1 MSLRQKLLFGIL
13 AIYSVTLGVLALL
26 LSLDRSAR
34 QAVETERREAE
45 NRYTNRLFANMFQGR
60 ASGELQQLDDD
71 DVVPALLQWDLW
83 DDVEDPVLLS
93 LDQDEDIFINP
104 AGAPASGRPFDSDRL
119 RRLIETAI
127 DTEDLVEDGDY
138 LAYYLV
144 ANAGRRWG
152 VGFKRPV
159 AVADGYRPLVD
170 ARMVFIL
177 MAVGIPLITLVSYTL
192 LTRVVI
198 RPIDHLQ
205 EASHRV
211 ARGDYSATIPPRAE
225 GAGDEIDQLV
235 DAFNTMLGE
244 VRDYRENLEQRVR
257 EATEKIRQTER
268 RLVTAQRL
276 AATGKLAAG
285 IAHEINNPLGGMI
298 NIARRLTNQD
308 FTEEKRREYLELV
321 LDGLLRIEATV
332 QKMLPLS
339 IREVQPQVV
348 ELGKVL
354 RQARELVRYRTDQ
367 ENVEVSMRIDDGEL
381 SVFGDPNELHQV
393 YLNLLIN
400 ALDAMKGGEGRGRIV
415 IRARRVGDAI
425 DTSVEDTGSGMS
437 EEQIQQA
444 FDLFYTTKDQ
454 GEGSGLGLSIVHNV
468 VDNHGGTV
476 SIRSRVGQGTSVDI
490 RLPVAERGEGS
501 ELT

>member
-13 AIYSVTLGVLALL
+13 AIYSVTLGVLAVL

-34 QAVETERREAE
+34 QAVESERREAE

-60 ASGELQQLDDD
+60 ASGELQQLDSD

-119 RRLIETAI
+119 RRLIQTAI

-144 ANAGRRWG
+144 ADAGRRWG

-159 AVADGYRPLVD
+159 AVADDYRPLVD

-211 ARGDYSATIPPRAE
+211 ARGDYSAVIPPRAE

-285 IAHEINNPLGGMI
+285 IGHEINNPLGGMI

-308 FTEEKRREYLELV
+308 FTDDKRREYLELV

-332 QKMLPLS
+332 QKMVPLS
-339 IREVQPQVV
+339 IREVKPQVV

-367 ENVEVSMRIDDGEL
+367 EDVDVSMQVQGAEL

-400 ALDAMKGGEGRGRIV
+400 ALDAMKRQDGPGKIV
-415 IRARRVGDAI
+415 VRARRVGDWI
-425 DTSVEDTGSGMS
+425 ETSVEDSGHGMT
-437 EEQIQQA
+437 EDQIQQA
-444 FDLFYTTKDQ
+444 FDLFYTTKDA

-476 SIRSRVGQGTSVDI
+476 SIRSRVGKGTSVDI
-490 RLPVAERGEGS
+490 RLPVAERGGGA